1 MGGGPYATGIVGVY
15 DTLSGAAIAVT
26 PVGRGPAALA
36 VDALHGHVYVA
47 STGDPRGATGSVTIL
62 DAASG
67 ASLETLS
74 VPGHATNLVVDP
86 RTQHVAV
93 ALQALVTTNS
103 TLTDAQVAAA
113 GKVVVL
119 DLR

>member
-67 ASLETLS
+67 ASLAVLR
-74 VPGHATNLVVDP
+74 PARMALKP
-86 RTQHVAV
+86 RARASRAISSPV
-93 ALQALVTTNS
+93 
-103 TLTDAQVAAA
+103 
-113 GKVVVL
+113 
-119 DLR
+119 